1 MAVQMVDGAKRS
13 RMPPRCIKRHCRRIS
28 TGILMESCRR
38 YLGFA
43 GGLWWYRTLFRS
55 DEEEWWNCEEE
66 EEEEE
71 EAFRRFLSC
80 FPCTALGESSES
92 TW

>member
-1 MAVQMVDGAKRS
+1 
-13 RMPPRCIKRHCRRIS
+13 
-28 TGILMESCRR
+28 MESCRR

-43 GGLWWYRTLFRS
+43 GDLWWYRALFRS
-55 DEEEWWNCEEE
+55 DEEEWWDCEEK
-66 EEEEE
+66 EEEE

-80 FPCTALGESSES
+80 LLCAGLGESSES